1 MATFFSSLHFKTIIN
16 MSNILLATEKPF
28 AKDAIEQ
35 IKKVISDAGHN
46 MMLLENY
53 TDKSELLNAIKA
65 ADALIVRSDNVD
77 AEIIN
82 AGDALKIVVRAGA
95 GYDNLD
101 LSAASQKNIVCM
113 NTPGQNANAVAEC
126 AFGMMLYM
134 ARKQFSG
141 SSGTELRGKKL
152 GIIGYGNIGR
162 YMAQIGRG
170 FGMEVF
176 AYKRNMDRLAL
187 QIDGVTPASSFEDI
201 FEHCEYVSLHIP
213 STAETKGVI
222 NYHLLKLLPK
232 NAMLVNTARVDVVNE
247 DDLLQLM
254 GERNDI
260 AYVSDFVP
268 KMETAF
274 KEQFGKRIFY
284 PTKKMGAQ
292 TEEAN
297 VNAGIAAAKQI
308 IDFLDK
314 GIDTFKVN

>member
-1 MATFFSSLHFKTIIN
+1 MSL
-16 MSNILLATEKPF
+16 ILLATEKPF
-28 AKDAIEQ
+28 AKDAVDLIRN
-35 IKKVISDAGHN
+35 VIVNAGHE
-46 MMLLENY
+46 MKLLENY
-53 TDKSELLNAIKA
+53 TEKSQLSEACSN
-65 ADALIVRSDNVD
+65 ADAIIVRSDIVD
-77 AEIIN
+77 RDVIN
-82 AGDALKIVVRAGA
+82 AASNLKIAVRAGA

-101 LSAASQKNIVCM
+101 LIAASEKNIVCM

-126 AFGMMLYM
+126 AFGMMIYM

-187 QIDGVTPASSFEDI
+187 QIDGVTPANSFEDI
-201 FEHCEYVSLHIP
+201 FEHCEYISLHIP

-222 NYHLLKLLPK
+222 DYHLLKLLPK
-232 NAMLVNTARVDVVNE
+232 NGMLVNTARLDVVNE

-254 GERNDI
+254 EERKDI
-260 AYVSDFVP
+260 TYVTDFIP
-268 KMETAF
+268 KKETDF
-274 KEQFGKRIFY
+274 KEKFPKRIFY
-284 PTKKMGAQ
+284 PSKKMGAQ

-314 GIDTFKVN
+314 GIDTFRVN

>member
-1 MATFFSSLHFKTIIN
+1 
-16 MSNILLATEKPF
+16 MSTILLATEKPF
-28 AKDAIEQ
+28 AKDAVEKIS
-35 IKKVISDAGHN
+35 KVITNAGHTVQ
-46 MMLLENY
+46 LLENY
-53 TDKSELLNAIKA
+53 TDKAQLCEAVKDA
-65 ADALIVRSDNVD
+65 AAVIVRSDIVD
-77 AEIIN
+77 ADVIN
-82 AGDALKIVVRAGA
+82 AGNQLKIVVRAGA

-101 LSAASQKNIVCM
+101 LNAATAKNVVCM
-113 NTPGQNANAVAEC
+113 NIPGKNANAVAEC

-222 NYHLLKLLPK
+222 NMHLLKLLPK
-232 NAMLVNTARVDVVNE
+232 NGMLVNTARLDVVNE
-247 DDLLQLM
+247 TDLLQLM

-260 AYVSDFVP
+260 TYVSDFVP
-268 KMETAF
+268 KMEAAF
-274 KEQFGKRIFY
+274 NEKFAKRIFY
-284 PTKKMGAQ
+284 PAKKMGAQ

-314 GIDTFKVN
+314 GIDTFRVN

>member
-1 MATFFSSLHFKTIIN
+1 MSTIL
-16 MSNILLATEKPF
+16 MATEKPF
-28 AKDAIEQ
+28 AKEAVDKIRAVVEQ
-35 IKKVISDAGHN
+35 SGHTLT
-46 MMLLENY
+46 LLENY
-53 TDKSELLNAIKA
+53 TEKSDLTNAVQN
-65 ADALIVRSDNVD
+65 ADALIVRSDIADREVMH
-77 AEIIN
+77 
-82 AGDALKIVVRAGA
+82 AGDRLKIVVRAGA

-101 LSAASQKNIVCM
+101 LAAATEKNIVCM

-162 YMAQIGRG
+162 FMAQIGRG

-176 AYKRNMDRLAL
+176 AYKRKMDRSAL
-187 QIDGVTPASSFEDI
+187 QTDGVSPAAGMEDI
-201 FEHCEYVSLHIP
+201 FRQCEFVSLHIP

-222 NYHLLKLLPK
+222 NYSLLQLLPK
-232 NAMLVNTARVDVVNE
+232 NGMLVNTARLDVVNE
-247 DDLLQLM
+247 TDLLQLM
-254 GERNDI
+254 EERNDI
-260 AYVSDFVP
+260 TYVTDFIP
-268 KMETAF
+268 KNEAQF
-274 KEQFGKRIFY
+274 KEKFAKRIFY
-284 PTKKMGAQ
+284 PAKKMGAQ

-314 GIDTFKVN
+314 GIDTFRVN

>member
-1 MATFFSSLHFKTIIN
+1 
-16 MSNILLATEKPF
+16 MSTILLATEKPF
-28 AKDAIEQ
+28 AKDAVEKIS
-35 IKKVISDAGHN
+35 KVITNAGHTVQ
-46 MMLLENY
+46 LLENY
-53 TDKSELLNAIKA
+53 TDKSQLCDAVKDAAAI
-65 ADALIVRSDNVD
+65 IVRSDIVD
-77 AEIIN
+77 AEVIN
-82 AGDALKIVVRAGA
+82 AGNQLKIVVRAGA

-101 LSAASQKNIVCM
+101 LNAATAKNVVCM

-222 NYHLLKLLPK
+222 NMHLLKLLPK
-232 NAMLVNTARVDVVNE
+232 NGMLVNTARLDVVNE
-247 DDLLQLM
+247 ADLLQLM

-260 AYVSDFVP
+260 TYVSDFVP
-268 KMETAF
+268 KMEAAF
-274 KEQFGKRIFY
+274 NEKFAKRIFY
-284 PTKKMGAQ
+284 PVKKMGAQ

-314 GIDTFKVN
+314 GIDTFRVN

>member
-1 MATFFSSLHFKTIIN
+1 
-16 MSNILLATEKPF
+16 MSTILLATEKPF
-28 AKDAIEQ
+28 AKDAVEKIS
-35 IKKVISDAGHN
+35 KVITNAGHTIQ
-46 MMLLENY
+46 LLENY
-53 TDKSELLNAIKA
+53 TDKAQLCEAVKDA
-65 ADALIVRSDNVD
+65 AAVIVRSDIVD
-77 AEIIN
+77 AEVIN
-82 AGDALKIVVRAGA
+82 AGNQLKIVVRAGA

-101 LSAASQKNIVCM
+101 LNAATAKNVVCM

-141 SSGTELRGKKL
+141 SSGTELRGKRL

-222 NYHLLKLLPK
+222 NMHLLKLLPK
-232 NAMLVNTARVDVVNE
+232 NGMLVNTARLDVVNE
-247 DDLLQLM
+247 TDLLQLM

-260 AYVSDFVP
+260 TYVSDFVP
-268 KMETAF
+268 KMEAAF
-274 KEQFGKRIFY
+274 NEKFAKRIFY
-284 PTKKMGAQ
+284 PAKKMGAQ

-314 GIDTFKVN
+314 GIDTFRVK

>member
-1 MATFFSSLHFKTIIN
+1 
-16 MSNILLATEKPF
+16 MSTILLATEKPF
-28 AKDAIEQ
+28 AKDAVEKIS
-35 IKKVISDAGHN
+35 KVITNAGHTVQ
-46 MMLLENY
+46 LLENY
-53 TDKSELLNAIKA
+53 TDKAQLCEAVKDA
-65 ADALIVRSDNVD
+65 AAVIVRSDIVD
-77 AEIIN
+77 ADVIN
-82 AGDALKIVVRAGA
+82 AGNQLKIVVRAGA

-101 LSAASQKNIVCM
+101 LNAATAKNVVCM

-126 AFGMMLYM
+126 AFGVMLYM

-222 NYHLLKLLPK
+222 NMHLLKLLPK
-232 NAMLVNTARVDVVNE
+232 NGMLVNTARLDVVNE
-247 DDLLQLM
+247 TDLLQLM

-260 AYVSDFVP
+260 TYVSDFVP
-268 KMETAF
+268 KMEAAF
-274 KEQFGKRIFY
+274 NEKFAKRIFY
-284 PTKKMGAQ
+284 PAKKMGAQ

-314 GIDTFKVN
+314 GIDTFRVN

>member
-1 MATFFSSLHFKTIIN
+1 MGL
-16 MSNILLATEKPF
+16 ILLATEKPF
-28 AKDAIEQ
+28 AKDAVDKIR
-35 IKKVISDAGHN
+35 KVIVDSGHSLK
-46 MMLLENY
+46 LLENY
-53 TDKSELLNAIKA
+53 TDKSQLLDACSD
-65 ADALIVRSDNVD
+65 ADAIIVRSDLVD
-77 AEIIN
+77 REVIN
-82 AGDALKIVVRAGA
+82 AASHLKIAVRAGA

-101 LSAASQKNIVCM
+101 LAAASEKNIVCM

-152 GIIGYGNIGR
+152 GIVGYGNIGR

-187 QIDGVTPASSFEDI
+187 QIDGVIPANSFEDI

-213 STAETKGVI
+213 SSAETKGVI

-232 NAMLVNTARVDVVNE
+232 GGMLVNTARLDVVNE
-247 DDLLQLM
+247 DDLLKLM
-254 GERNDI
+254 EERNDI
-260 AYVSDFVP
+260 TYVSDFVP
-268 KMETAF
+268 KLENSF
-274 KEQFGKRIFY
+274 KEKFAKRIFY
-284 PTKKMGAQ
+284 PAKKMGAQ

-308 IDFLDK
+308 IDYLDK
-314 GIDTFKVN
+314 GIDTFRVN

>member
-1 MATFFSSLHFKTIIN
+1 
-16 MSNILLATEKPF
+16 MSTILLATEKPF
-28 AKDAIEQ
+28 AKDAVEKIS
-35 IKKVISDAGHN
+35 KVITNAGHTVQ
-46 MMLLENY
+46 LLENY
-53 TDKSELLNAIKA
+53 TDKSQLCEAVKDAAAI
-65 ADALIVRSDNVD
+65 IVRSDIVD
-77 AEIIN
+77 AEVIN
-82 AGDALKIVVRAGA
+82 AGNQLKIVVRAGA

-101 LSAASQKNIVCM
+101 LNAATAKNVVCM

-222 NYHLLKLLPK
+222 NMHLLKLLPK
-232 NAMLVNTARVDVVNE
+232 NGMLVNTARLDVVNE
-247 DDLLQLM
+247 VDLLQLM

-260 AYVSDFVP
+260 TYVSDFVP
-268 KMETAF
+268 KMEAAF
-274 KEQFGKRIFY
+274 NEKFAKRIFY
-284 PTKKMGAQ
+284 PVKKMGAQ

-314 GIDTFKVN
+314 GIDTFRVN

>member
-1 MATFFSSLHFKTIIN
+1 MSL
-16 MSNILLATEKPF
+16 ILLATEKPF
-28 AKDAIEQ
+28 AKDAVDLIRN
-35 IKKVISDAGHN
+35 VIVDAGHE
-46 MMLLENY
+46 MKLLENY
-53 TDKSELLNAIKA
+53 TEKTQLLEACSN
-65 ADALIVRSDNVD
+65 ADAIIVRSDIVD
-77 AEIIN
+77 REVIN
-82 AGDALKIVVRAGA
+82 AAPKLKIAVRAGA

-101 LSAASQKNIVCM
+101 LTAASEKNVVCM

-152 GIIGYGNIGR
+152 GIVGYGNIGR

-187 QIDGVTPASSFEDI
+187 QIDGVTPANSFEDI
-201 FEHCEYVSLHIP
+201 FEHCEYISLHIP
-213 STAETKGVI
+213 STPETKGVI
-222 NYHLLKLLPK
+222 NYYLLKLLPK
-232 NAMLVNTARVDVVNE
+232 GGMLVNTARLDVVNE
-247 DDLLQLM
+247 DDLLKLM
-254 GERNDI
+254 EERNDI
-260 AYVSDFVP
+260 TYVTDFVP
-268 KMETAF
+268 KKESDF
-274 KEQFGKRIFY
+274 KEKFSKRIFY
-284 PTKKMGAQ
+284 PAKKMGAQ

-314 GIDTFKVN
+314 GIDTFRVN

>member
-1 MATFFSSLHFKTIIN
+1 MG
-16 MSNILLATEKPF
+16 NILLATEKPF
-28 AKDAIEQ
+28 AQEAVDRIRKVATDAKHQ
-35 IKKVISDAGHN
+35 LT
-46 MMLLENY
+46 LLENY
-53 TDKSELLNAIKA
+53 TDKKQLMDAVAS
-65 ADALIVRSDNVD
+65 ADALIVRSDIVD
-77 AEIIN
+77 ADVLS
-82 AGDALKIVVRAGA
+82 AGTTLKIVVRAGA

-101 LSAASQKNIVCM
+101 IKTASDRNIVCM

-141 SSGTELRGKKL
+141 SSGSELRGKNL
-152 GIIGYGNIGR
+152 GIVGYGNIGR

-201 FEHCEYVSLHIP
+201 FEHCQYVSLHLP

-222 NYHLLKLLPK
+222 NYHLMHLLPK
-232 NAMLVNTARVDVVNE
+232 GGTIVNTARLDVVNE
-247 DDLLQLM
+247 DDLLKLM

-260 AYVSDFVP
+260 QYLSDFVP
-268 KMETAF
+268 KQEAAF
-274 KEQFGKRIFY
+274 KENFAKRVFY
-284 PTKKMGAQ
+284 PAKKMGAQ

-297 VNAGIAAAKQI
+297 INAGIAAAKQI
-308 IDFLDK
+308 VDFLDK
-314 GIDTFKVN
+314 GIDTFRVN

>member
-1 MATFFSSLHFKTIIN
+1 MSL
-16 MSNILLATEKPF
+16 ILLATEKPF
-28 AKDAIEQ
+28 AKDAVDLIRN
-35 IKKVISDAGHN
+35 VIVGAGHE
-46 MMLLENY
+46 MKLLENY
-53 TDKSELLNAIKA
+53 TEKTQLLEACSN
-65 ADALIVRSDNVD
+65 ADAIIVRSDIVD
-77 AEIIN
+77 RDIIN
-82 AGDALKIVVRAGA
+82 AASNLKIAVRAGA

-101 LSAASQKNIVCM
+101 LAAASEKNIVCM

-126 AFGMMLYM
+126 AFGMMIFM

-187 QIDGVTPASSFEDI
+187 QIDGVTPANSFEDI
-201 FEHCEYVSLHIP
+201 FEHCEYISLHIP
-213 STAETKGVI
+213 SSTETKGVI
-222 NYHLLKLLPK
+222 DYHLLKLLPK
-232 NAMLVNTARVDVVNE
+232 GGMLVNTARLDVVNE
-247 DDLLQLM
+247 DDLLKLM
-254 GERNDI
+254 EERNDI
-260 AYVSDFVP
+260 TYVTDFVP
-268 KMETAF
+268 KRESDF
-274 KEQFGKRIFY
+274 KEKFSKRVFY
-284 PTKKMGAQ
+284 PAKKMGAQ

-314 GIDTFKVN
+314 GIDTFRVN

>member
-1 MATFFSSLHFKTIIN
+1 
-16 MSNILLATEKPF
+16 MSTILLATEKPF
-28 AKDAIEQ
+28 AKDAVEKIS
-35 IKKVISDAGHN
+35 KVITNAGHTVQ
-46 MMLLENY
+46 LLENY
-53 TDKSELLNAIKA
+53 TDKAQLCEAVKDA
-65 ADALIVRSDNVD
+65 AAVIVRSDIVD
-77 AEIIN
+77 ADVIN
-82 AGDALKIVVRAGA
+82 AGNQLKIVVRAGA

-101 LSAASQKNIVCM
+101 LNAATAKNVVCM

-134 ARKQFSG
+134 APKQFSG

-222 NYHLLKLLPK
+222 NMHLLKLLPK
-232 NAMLVNTARVDVVNE
+232 NGMLVNTARLDVVNE
-247 DDLLQLM
+247 TDLLQLM

-260 AYVSDFVP
+260 TYVSDFVP
-268 KMETAF
+268 KMEAAF
-274 KEQFGKRIFY
+274 NEKFAKRIFY
-284 PTKKMGAQ
+284 PAKKMGAQ

-314 GIDTFKVN
+314 GIDTFRVN

>member
-1 MATFFSSLHFKTIIN
+1 
-16 MSNILLATEKPF
+16 MSTILLATEKPF
-28 AKDAIEQ
+28 AKDAVEKIS
-35 IKKVISDAGHN
+35 KVITNAGHTVQ
-46 MMLLENY
+46 LLENY
-53 TDKSELLNAIKA
+53 TDKSQLCEAVKDA
-65 ADALIVRSDNVD
+65 AAVIVRSDIVD
-77 AEIIN
+77 ADVIN
-82 AGDALKIVVRAGA
+82 AGNQLKIVVRAGA

-101 LSAASQKNIVCM
+101 LNAATAKNVVCM

-222 NYHLLKLLPK
+222 NMHLLKLLPK
-232 NAMLVNTARVDVVNE
+232 NGMLVNTARLDVVNE
-247 DDLLQLM
+247 TDLLQLM

-260 AYVSDFVP
+260 TYVSDFVP
-268 KMETAF
+268 KMEAAF
-274 KEQFGKRIFY
+274 NEKFAKRIFY
-284 PTKKMGAQ
+284 PAKKMGAQ

-314 GIDTFKVN
+314 GIDTFRVN

>member
-1 MATFFSSLHFKTIIN
+1 MKRLLLSPKKSNL
-16 MSNILLATEKPF
+16 MGNILLATEKPF
-28 AKDAIEQ
+28 AKDAVEKIR
-35 IKKVISDAGHN
+35 KVVVDGGHTLS
-46 MMLLENY
+46 LLENY
-53 TDKSELLNAIKA
+53 TEKAQLLSAA
-65 ADALIVRSDNVD
+65 ASADAIIVRSDLVD
-77 AEIIN
+77 ADVIN
-82 AGDALKIVVRAGA
+82 AGAQLKIVVRAGA

-101 LSAASQKNIVCM
+101 LAAASSKNVVCM

-141 SSGTELRGKKL
+141 SSGSELRGKKL

-201 FEHCEYVSLHIP
+201 FEHCEFVSLHIP

-222 NYHLLKLLPK
+222 NYHLLKMLPK
-232 NAMLVNTARVDVVNE
+232 NGMLINTARVDVVNE
-247 DDLLQLM
+247 DDLLKLM
-254 GERNDI
+254 SERSDI
-260 AYVSDFVP
+260 TYVSDFVP
-268 KMETAF
+268 KQEAAF
-274 KEQFGKRIFY
+274 KESYSKRIFY
-284 PTKKMGAQ
+284 PAKKMGAQ

-314 GIDTFKVN
+314 GIDTFRVN

>member
-1 MATFFSSLHFKTIIN
+1 
-16 MSNILLATEKPF
+16 MSTILLATEKPF
-28 AKDAIEQ
+28 AKDAVEKIS
-35 IKKVISDAGHN
+35 KVITNAGHTVQ
-46 MMLLENY
+46 LLENY
-53 TDKSELLNAIKA
+53 TDKAQLCEAVKDA
-65 ADALIVRSDNVD
+65 AAVIVRSDIVD
-77 AEIIN
+77 ADVIN
-82 AGDALKIVVRAGA
+82 AGNQLKIVVRAGA

-101 LSAASQKNIVCM
+101 LNAATAKNVVCM

-152 GIIGYGNIGR
+152 GIIGYGNMGR

-222 NYHLLKLLPK
+222 NMHLLKLLPK
-232 NAMLVNTARVDVVNE
+232 NGMLVNTARLDVVNE
-247 DDLLQLM
+247 TDLLQLM

-260 AYVSDFVP
+260 TYVSDFVP
-268 KMETAF
+268 KMEAAF
-274 KEQFGKRIFY
+274 NEKFAKRIFY
-284 PTKKMGAQ
+284 PAKKMGAQ

-314 GIDTFKVN
+314 GIDTFRVN

>member
-1 MATFFSSLHFKTIIN
+1 

-28 AKDAIEQ
+28 AKDAVNQ
-35 IKKVISDAGHN
+35 IKKVITDAGHE
-46 MMLLENY
+46 MVLLENY
-53 TDKSELLNAIKA
+53 TDKNQLKEA
-65 ADALIVRSDNVD
+65 ASNVEALIVRSDIVD
-77 AEIIN
+77 SEIMS
-82 AGDALKIVVRAGA
+82 AGASLKIVVRAGA

-101 LSAASQKNIVCM
+101 LAAASSNNIVCM

-141 SSGTELRGKKL
+141 SSGTELRGKRL

-187 QIDGVTPASSFEDI
+187 QIDGVTPAESFEDI
-201 FEHCEYVSLHIP
+201 FSKCEYVSLHIP

-222 NYHLLKLLPK
+222 NYNLLKLFPK
-232 NAMLVNTARVDVVNE
+232 NAMLVNTARIDVVNE
-247 DDLLQLM
+247 NDLLQLM
-254 GERNDI
+254 GERNDVT
-260 AYVSDFVP
+260 YVSDFVP
-268 KMETAF
+268 KMEAAF
-274 KEQFGKRIFY
+274 KEQFAKRIFY
-284 PTKKMGAQ
+284 PAKKMGAQ

-314 GIDTFKVN
+314 GIDTFRVN

>member
-1 MATFFSSLHFKTIIN
+1 
-16 MSNILLATEKPF
+16 MSIILLATEKPF
-28 AKDAIEQ
+28 AKEAVAKINQ
-35 IKKVISDAGHN
+35 VITNAGHE
-46 MMLLENY
+46 MQLLENY
-53 TDKSELLNAIKA
+53 TEKSSFIEAAKKAHAI
-65 ADALIVRSDNVD
+65 IVRSDLVD
-77 AEIIN
+77 AEVIN
-82 AGDALKIVVRAGA
+82 AAPDLKIVVRAGA
-95 GYDNLD
+95 GFDNLD
-101 LSAASQKNIVCM
+101 LAAASSNNVVCM

-162 YMAQIGRG
+162 YMSQIGRG

-187 QIDGVTPASSFEDI
+187 QIDGVTPANSFEAI

-213 STAETKGVI
+213 STSETKGVI

-232 NAMLVNTARVDVVNE
+232 NGMLVNTARLDVVNE
-247 DDLLQLM
+247 DDLIKLM

-260 AYVSDFVP
+260 TYVTDFVP
-268 KMETAF
+268 KLESSF
-274 KEQFGKRIFY
+274 KEQYAKRIFY
-284 PTKKMGAQ
+284 PAKKMGAQ

-314 GIDTFKVN
+314 GIDTFRVN